1 MKNLDVDVVVVGGG
15 PAGSITA
22 KYAAKS
28 GADVLMIEKRQ
39 EIGSP
44 VRCGEGIAGRWLEE
58 VGIKESDTWLTH
70 RVKGAKIV
78 SPDGS
83 TLYIDEKIAGRE
95 VGMVIERDI
104 FDKELARDAVK
115 AGSDVMVKTAALG
128 VLQEENRIAGVRA
141 SHFNEEFNIYAKIV
155 VGADG
160 FESQIG
166 RWAGIDT
173 TLKPKDISISL
184 QYRMIDIQPDS
195 DYCEFIL
202 EDISKGGYV
211 WIFPKG
217 KNEANVGVG
226 MQLHR
231 IKNKGDVKAYLDD
244 FIKRHQEYAN
254 GKVLEI
260 VAGGVPVSAPLNRT
274 IGEGILLVGDAARQV
289 NPMTGGGIANACIA
303 GKIAGEVAGE
313 AIKKGDFSME
323 FLKSY
328 EKGWRKRLEDSL
340 YMNWAAR
347 EKLVLLSNESINKI
361 IRTLSEVEITQLSTI
376 EIIKVISEKHPDL
389 LEELGDLI

>member
-1 MKNLDVDVVVVGGG
+1 
-15 PAGSITA
+15 
-22 KYAAKS
+22 
-28 GADVLMIEKRQ
+28 
-39 EIGSP
+39 
-44 VRCGEGIAGRWLEE
+44 
-58 VGIKESDTWLTH
+58 VGINESDTWLTH